1 MTKSAKQWRAEGFPI
16 PDFVPDGMKLAD
28 VEITPNGVT
37 WRQTWDQWDGHELL
51 DEELDELN

>member
-1 MTKSAKQWRAEGFPI
+1 MTKTAKQWRAEGFPI

-37 WRQTWDQWDGHELL
+37 WRQTWDNWDGHELL
-51 DEELDELN
+51 DEELELN